1 MKGKIVLRVSDG
13 QIYSEEKALHIVVIP
28 KHSPFLRKHE
38 SLLAFLDNETTIGP
52 QQVDIGVDSLEE
64 TVTITLLQGKFSVW
78 VSIKYH
84 FKTVI
89 QMIYRVFI
97 IYNFIFLHGCCRTK
111 SWTNCEQRSQ
121 CPCVRGHS
129 EGLDQ

>member
-1 MKGKIVLRVSDG
+1 MTGKIVLRVSDG

-84 FKTVI
+84 FKTNSNDLLG
-89 QMIYRVFI
+89 IYHLQFH
-97 IYNFIFLHGCCRTK
+97 FS
-111 SWTNCEQRSQ
+111 SW
-121 CPCVRGHS
+121 
-129 EGLDQ
+129 LL

>member
-1 MKGKIVLRVSDG
+1 MIIYCYILIEDFYVNLIIGKIVLRVSDG
-13 QIYSEEKALHIVVIP
+13 QLYSEEKALHIVVIP
-28 KHSPFLRKHE
+28 KHSPYLRKHD

-89 QMIYRVFI
+89 QMMY
-97 IYNFIFLHGCCRTK
+97 
-111 SWTNCEQRSQ
+111 
-121 CPCVRGHS
+121 
-129 EGLDQ
+129 